1 MDQAGGPTRVS
12 PSPLGEG
19 RVSDEG
25 GAQTFS
31 ATATREAGQMTQ
43 TKTHQKLTRVV
54 VPQARREQVR
64 RLNLAQERDREVDGP
79 IVEAVVPAKGVE

>member
-1 MDQAGGPTRVS
+1 
-12 PSPLGEG
+12 
-19 RVSDEG
+19 
-25 GAQTFS
+25 
-31 ATATREAGQMTQ
+31 MTQ